1 MHLWITHDTKFI
13 RNSHWSPWYP
23 PLHLHVWFNSKQNN
37 NVQKH
42 IKKTHT
48 NHILQYSTNKTTEIT
63 ITCHTYVPGKPQAQ
77 TIKFQHSCCPSHRQT
92 ANPDITDYKQWINST
107 YDITHEIT
115 PPPTAHRSKYAL
127 TKILCLLSS
136 YHCGFGVY
144 KDGCRLVASSSNYLL
159 FPFVLLAGETRL
171 FCVSAYMWIQCAPFV
186 VSPRG
191 VAFLLFRKAVSFAVA
206 ATFCFPRP

>member
-115 PPPTAHRSKYAL
+115 SPPYGAPFKIRS
-127 TKILCLLSS
+127 
-136 YHCGFGVY
+136 Y
-144 KDGCRLVASSSNYLL
+144 KDFVSSQLISLRVWCLPRWLQVGCQ
-159 FPFVLLAGETRL
+159 FF
-171 FCVSAYMWIQCAPFV
+171 
-186 VSPRG
+186 
-191 VAFLLFRKAVSFAVA
+191 
-206 ATFCFPRP
+206 